1 MFSDFHFELKTFL
14 NYTGWLNLAVFI
26 MKIFLATIGFEL
38 KNSKTTKQHTKSRYP
53 VYFPSLCGFVKHVT
67 LFFV

>member
-26 MKIFLATIGFEL
+26 MKIFLATIVFEL
-38 KNSKTTKQHTKSRYP
+38 KSSNSTKQHTKSICIYIYIP
-53 VYFPSLCGFVKHVT
+53 VYFQFYVAL
-67 LFFV
+67 